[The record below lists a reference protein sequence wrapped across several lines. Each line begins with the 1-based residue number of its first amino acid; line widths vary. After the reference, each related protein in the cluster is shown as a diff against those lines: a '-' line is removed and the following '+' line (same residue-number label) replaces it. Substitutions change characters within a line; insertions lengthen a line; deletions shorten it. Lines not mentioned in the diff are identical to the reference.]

1 METQEIYVIILI
13 ALSVGY
19 IAYRVFKNAKD
30 HDCDKCALKDKP
42 RSKD

>member
-1 METQEIYVIILI
+1 LETQEIYVILLI

-19 IAYRVFKNAKD
+19 IAYRVFKKAKN

-42 RSKD
+42 NS